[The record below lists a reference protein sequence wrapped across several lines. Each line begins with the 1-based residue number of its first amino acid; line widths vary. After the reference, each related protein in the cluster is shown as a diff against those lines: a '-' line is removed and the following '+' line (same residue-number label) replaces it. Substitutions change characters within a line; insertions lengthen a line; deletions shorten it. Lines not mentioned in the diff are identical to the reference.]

1 MKWFS
6 YFINGWYGVEMVA
19 SSCSFSVHVLAV
31 KSLEL
36 DGFSLLLRSSICQ
49 SLESLIFVICSSLYD
64 YLFMIVEHVCNS
76 SRLRCLVSVRY
87 FGWVMIPSIFFE
99 VGY

>member
-6 YFINGWYGVEMVA
+6 YFINGWYGVEMVV
-19 SSCSFSVHVLAV
+19 SSCFFSVHVLAV

-36 DGFSLLLRSSICQ
+36 DEVSLLLRSSICQ
-49 SLESLIFVICSSLYD
+49 SLESWIFVICSSLYD
-64 YLFMIVEHVCNS
+64 YLFMIVEHVC
-76 SRLRCLVSVRY
+76 RLRCLVSVRC